1 MFSLWNLRRD
11 LVGRGAQITVPPD
24 GGSHVVVLRA
34 VFYKI
39 VHTGSARDRENI
51 DPFAVPANRI
61 LLGDVLL
68 RAPIQA
74 VAGDFAGDIFRRLTR
89 IPIQEDFMVAG
100 TGR

>member
-11 LVGRGAQITVPPD
+11 LVGRGAQIMVPPN
-24 GGSHVVVLRA
+24 GGRDVVILRT
-34 VFYKI
+34 VFYEI

-74 VAGDFAGDIFRRLTR
+74 VAGDFAGGILEGLTR

-100 TGR
+100 TRR